1 MTYMK
6 NVNGIDVPCTP
17 EEIVEIEARNE
28 AWEAGR
34 TAREALQQI
43 VALESQV
50 TPRRMR
56 EATLTDA
63 GKLWLTNIET
73 QIAELRSK
81 L

>member
-17 EEIVEIEARNE
+17 EECAEITAREA

-34 TAREALQQI
+34 AKREALKQI
-43 VALESQV
+43 AALEAQV

-56 EATLTDA
+56 EATLTDD